1 MASILRLSTRGA
13 PFSRDAFASG
23 LIPRL
28 TDLGPPLRQSL
39 VIRRNSIRREFA
51 QGVEFLPSGGNR
63 RWRRTRDFFGRKA
76 PEKTLVRSGE
86 LLRSLQG
93 EGPHAIEKVTDR
105 AATFGTTLPYAAYHR
120 AGARI
125 SITAKMRGFVLYL
138 YGKTFRAGKRTIIL
152 PVRSFGAATPE
163 TREEI
168 NGMFLRYFATGK
180 VATA

>member
-1 MASILRLSTRGA
+1 MAAILRLSTRGA
-13 PFSRDAFASG
+13 PFSRNAFASG

-28 TDLGPPLRQSL
+28 TDLLPPLRQSL
-39 VIRRNSIRREFA
+39 VIRRASIRREFD
-51 QGVEFLPSGGNR
+51 QGVQFLPSGGNR
-63 RWRRTRDFFGRKA
+63 RWRKTRDFFGRKA
-76 PEKTLVRSGE
+76 PDKTMQRSGE

-93 EGPHAIEKVTDR
+93 EGPHAVEKVTQQ

-125 SITAKMRGFVLYL
+125 TITAKMRGYMLHL
-138 YGKTFRAGKRTIIL
+138 YGKTFRAGKRTIVL

-168 NGMFLRYFATGK
+168 RGMFLRYFATGK
-180 VATA
+180 ATA